1 MTQRQMI
8 KKERRYERFFNAIFK
23 SHILRSNEFLLEFF
37 KQTDLVVFK
46 KKKESAME
54 QPSPKSIFD
63 FATLS
68 GQIEVSADMKSIDY
82 FDKVSFFLPL
92 LREKSRLIC
101 TKVKKLQTTANKLA
115 DEYFSIAH
123 EISALAVEYK
133 KVESD

>member
-1 MTQRQMI
+1 
-8 KKERRYERFFNAIFK
+8 
-23 SHILRSNEFLLEFF
+23 
-37 KQTDLVVFK
+37 
-46 KKKESAME
+46 
-54 QPSPKSIFD
+54 
-63 FATLS
+63 
-68 GQIEVSADMKSIDY
+68 MKSIDY

-115 DEYFSIAH
+115 DEYFAIAH